1 MALHEVQ
8 LKGYSVRPGNLSLGT
23 FDSYGIE
30 QLHVTLD
37 DTWSGL
43 AVTATFNPPEGE
55 PVEIRV
61 PENGLI
67 DVPAEATANE
77 GTGTIVYCGVAN
89 GAQRISKTQGY
100 SVITHGNVGTTV
112 PFNPS
117 ESLAT
122 QVLQAALSAEK
133 SSTDAKSVAD
143 GLRSD
148 AANGKFNGKDGAKG
162 DKGDTGPQG
171 PVGPQGPQGEQGIQ
185 GPTGAKGATGPQGPR
200 GEKGNTGAKG
210 ADGVSPTAAVT
221 QTEEG
226 AKFTV
231 TDASGTTTAVVKNG
245 VDGKNG
251 APGANGVSPTVQ
263 VETIDGG
270 HRVTFT
276 DASDSHMVDVLD
288 GKPGKDAVVDA
299 TLTQDGQAA
308 DAKVA
313 GDKIS
318 QLKEDKVNKPSA
330 ADDGKIPRAKSGD
343 VEWVEVG
350 QPTDEQTNSAVA
362 NWLNDHPEAT
372 TTVQDG
378 SITEIKL
385 NESLL
390 NRINQSYNPTL
401 INIKSDV
408 NVGQAPFLD
417 DCTYDLCGHTI
428 TIEKAIGNNLSF
440 RNGKIVLPSK
450 YRFDDVH
457 GSFVLEN
464 IVIESDFW
472 SAHNIYCDNI
482 RIINCKFTNIAFGF
496 PDSKQVYINNNR
508 FICTVDN
515 SASIVGSEEFIHIN
529 PSTPLD
535 ACVISNNYFYGSK
548 NDCIDCFPAGFV
560 TKIIGNTFDECSDT
574 TIELKSHYRNQG
586 HPNGNTEQ
594 SVDGIIISENVFK
607 NVKRR
612 TADSV
617 CINIYATDERTGIVD
632 KDFSFY
638 PKVTISDCIFDNS
651 NNEKIVCIRIAAE
664 EGVVLVNNCRTFAKN
679 SQDDDDANGTFVK
692 GESGCTVYISNCYT
706 TTHNFLG
713 KGTSTVGVMTAR
725 VSNCY
730 GRYITELVDNIYMN
744 NTKIHR
750 IFSKKGNMRILT
762 NCELTDNYTPNSD
775 SVLIGCFVKN
785 ILSPSVTD
793 GINVKITNS
802 FYTGSISSSSLIESV
817 GNVKIV

>member
-1 MALHEVQ
+1 MKHDR
-8 LKGYSVRPGNLSLGT
+8 SVDLTRPGLPIDLRIVQGDARTHSITYTLYEGSMRWIIPDGT
-23 FDSYGIE
+23 A
-30 QLHVTLD
+30 
-37 DTWSGL
+37 
-43 AVTATFNPPEGE
+43 AV
-55 PVEIRV
+55 IH
-61 PENGLI
+61 
-67 DVPAEATANE
+67 
-77 GTGTIVYCGVAN
+77 Y
-89 GAQRISKTQGY
+89 
-100 SVITHGNVGTTV
+100 
-112 PFNPS
+112 
-117 ESLAT
+117 
-122 QVLQAALSAEK
+122 
-133 SSTDAKSVAD
+133 
-143 GLRSD
+143 
-148 AANGKFNGKDGAKG
+148 AKG
-162 DKGDTGPQG
+162 DGTG
-171 PVGPQGPQGEQGIQ
+171 GEYDKL
-185 GPTGAKGATGPQGPR
+185 P
-200 GEKGNTGAKG
+200 
-210 ADGVSPTAAVT
+210 DGTEAIELNNNECTITLAEQVLTWAGCVRLQVT
-221 QTEEG
+221 L
-226 AKFTV
+226 
-231 TDASGTTTAVVKNG
+231 SNKNG
-245 VDGKNG
+245 QQL
-251 APGANGVSPTVQ
+251 SFW
-263 VETIDGG
+263 ETIIKVLPNIAGYVAKSEDYISVTPSAIASELNDL
-270 HRVTFT
+270 RVDYT
-276 DASDSHMVDVLD
+276 
-288 GKPGKDAVVDA
+288 GKRHSKAGEAVREADKSLA
-299 TLTQDGQAA
+299 GQI
-308 DAKVA
+308 
-313 GDKIS
+313 DK
-318 QLKEDKVNKPSA
+318 LKEDKVDKPSV
-330 ADDGKIPRAKSGD
+330 ADNNKIPRAKGGE

-350 QPTDEQTNSAVA
+350 QPTDEQTNSAVT
-362 NWLNDHPEAT
+362 NWLDDHPEAT
-372 TTVQDG
+372 TTVPDG
-378 SITEIKL
+378 SITEIKID
-385 NESLL
+385 ESLL

-401 INIKSDV
+401 INIKSNV
-408 NVGQAPFLD
+408 NVGQTPFLD

-440 RNGKIVLPSK
+440 RNGKIVLPSE
-450 YRFDDVH
+450 YRFTDVH

-472 SAHNIYCDNI
+472 SAHNIYCDDI
-482 RIINCKFTNIAFGF
+482 RITNCKFTNIAFGF

-515 SASIVGSEEFIHIN
+515 SASTVGSEEFIHIN

-535 ACVISNNYFYGSK
+535 VCVISNNYFYGSQ

-574 TIELKSHYRNQG
+574 IIELKSHYRDQG

-612 TADSV
+612 TTNAV

-651 NNEKIVCIRIAAE
+651 NNEKVVCIRIAAE
-664 EGVVLVNNCRTFAKN
+664 EGMVLVSNCRTFTKN
-679 SQDDDDANGTFVK
+679 SQDDDDVNGTFVK

-706 TTHNFLG
+706 TTKNFLE
-713 KGTSTVGVMTAR
+713 KGTSAVGVMTAR

-730 GRYITELVDNIYMN
+730 GRYITDYVDNIYMN

-785 ILSPSVTD
+785 IFSPSVTD

>member
-1 MALHEVQ
+1 MAL
-8 LKGYSVRPGNLSLGT
+8 SL
-23 FDSYGIE
+23 D
-30 QLHVTLD
+30 
-37 DTWSGL
+37 
-43 AVTATFNPPEGE
+43 
-55 PVEIRV
+55 
-61 PENGLI
+61 
-67 DVPAEATANE
+67 EAL
-77 GTGTIVYCGVAN
+77 GM
-89 GAQRISKTQGY
+89 
-100 SVITHGNVGTTV
+100 
-112 PFNPS
+112 
-117 ESLAT
+117 SLADEADESIHVDVNT
-122 QVLQAALSAEK
+122 RQIMIPESQQVFGVESDEDVEVKHIVIDGRYNDGIDLS
-133 SSTDAKSVAD
+133 TFTFRVNYQN
-143 GLRSD
+143 
-148 AANGKFNGKDGAKG
+148 ANG
-162 DKGDTGPQG
+162 DKGTYLATELQVNDSSIEFDWIIGRK
-171 PVGPQGPQGEQGIQ
+171 VV
-185 GPTGAKGATGPQGPR
+185 AYKGAI
-200 GEKGNTGAKG
+200 AFIVC
-210 ADGVSPTAAVT
+210 AY
-221 QTEEG
+221 
-226 AKFTV
+226 
-231 TDASGTTTAVVKNG
+231 
-245 VDGKNG
+245 
-251 APGANGVSPTVQ
+251 
-263 VETIDGG
+263 TIDSSSVIQNEWNSTLGKG
-270 HRVTFT
+270 TVLEGLEVSEFDFGDDIVRQLASILS
-276 DASDSHMVDVLD
+276 DANKAQASAKASADEAYKSKTEVVAL
-288 GKPGKDAVVDA
+288 GKGQQAAIEKKGKDTLA
-299 TLTQDGQAA
+299 TIPEDYT
-308 DAKVA
+308 KVSN
-313 GDKIS
+313 DVS
-318 QLKEDKVNKPSA
+318 QLKEDKVDKPSVS
-330 ADDGKIPRAKSGD
+330 DDGKIPRAMDGE

-378 SITEIKL
+378 SITELKL
-385 NESLL
+385 DESLL

-401 INIKSDV
+401 INIKSNV
-408 NVGQAPFLD
+408 NVGQTPFLD
-417 DCTYDLCGHTI
+417 GYTYDLCGHTI

-440 RNGKIVLPSK
+440 RNGKIVLPSE
-450 YRFDDVH
+450 YRFTDVH

-464 IVIESDFW
+464 IVIESNFW
-472 SAHNIYCDNI
+472 SAHNIYCDDI
-482 RIINCKFTNIAFGF
+482 RITNCKFTNIAFGF

-515 SASIVGSEEFIHIN
+515 SVSTVGSEEFIHIN

-535 ACVISNNYFYGSK
+535 VCVISNNYFYGSQ

-574 TIELKSHYRNQG
+574 IIELKSHYRDQG
-586 HPNGNTEQ
+586 HPNGSTEQ

-612 TADSV
+612 TTNVV

-651 NNEKIVCIRIAAE
+651 NNEKVVCIRIAAE
-664 EGVVLVNNCRTFAKN
+664 EGMVLVSNCRTFAKN
-679 SQDDDDANGTFVK
+679 SQDDDDENGTFVK

-706 TTHNFLG
+706 TTKNFLE

-730 GRYITELVDNIYMN
+730 GRNITNLVDNIYMN

-785 ILSPSVTD
+785 IFSPSVTD

-802 FYTGSISSSSLIESV
+802 FYTGSIASSSLIESV

>member
-1 MALHEVQ
+1 MNVDEVLAKMGTLDVNEEKIQYIIDENLRIISIPPLGVVLGVEGDKDVNRAKFKMVRYYKGIDLSKFEIRINFANANGDLSYYTVKNPTVTDDTLTFEWLVGYLVTKYKGTVRFVVRMIITDSSTGEVQ
-8 LKGYSVRPGNLSLGT
+8 QAFDTTIGEARSL
-23 FDSYGIE
+23 E
-30 QLHVTLD
+30 
-37 DTWSGL
+37 GL
-43 AVTATFNPPEGE
+43 LV
-55 PVEIRV
+55 
-61 PENGLI
+61 
-67 DVPAEATANE
+67 DVPTDEKVYDIVAQLKTDLTDHVNNLLETIPEDYNE
-77 GTGTIVYCGVAN
+77 LT
-89 GAQRISKTQGY
+89 K
-100 SVITHGNVGTTV
+100 NVKDKV
-112 PFNPS
+112 DKP
-117 ESLAT
+117 
-122 QVLQAALSAEK
+122 
-133 SSTDAKSVAD
+133 SVAD
-143 GLRSD
+143 
-148 AANGKFNGKDGAKG
+148 NN
-162 DKGDTGPQG
+162 
-171 PVGPQGPQGEQGIQ
+171 
-185 GPTGAKGATGPQGPR
+185 
-200 GEKGNTGAKG
+200 
-210 ADGVSPTAAVT
+210 
-221 QTEEG
+221 
-226 AKFTV
+226 
-231 TDASGTTTAVVKNG
+231 
-245 VDGKNG
+245 
-251 APGANGVSPTVQ
+251 
-263 VETIDGG
+263 
-270 HRVTFT
+270 
-276 DASDSHMVDVLD
+276 
-288 GKPGKDAVVDA
+288 
-299 TLTQDGQAA
+299 
-308 DAKVA
+308 
-313 GDKIS
+313 
-318 QLKEDKVNKPSA
+318 
-330 ADDGKIPRAKSGD
+330 KIPRANGGE

-378 SITEIKL
+378 SITEIKID
-385 NESLL
+385 ESLL

-401 INIKSDV
+401 INIKSNV
-408 NVGQAPFLD
+408 NVGQTPFLD
-417 DCTYDLCGHTI
+417 GYTYDLCGHTI
-428 TIEKAIGNNLSF
+428 TIEKVIGNNLSF
-440 RNGKIVLPSK
+440 RNGKIVLPSE
-450 YRFDDVH
+450 YRFTDVH
-457 GSFVLEN
+457 GLFVLEN

-472 SAHNIYCDNI
+472 SAHNIYCDDI
-482 RIINCKFTNIAFGF
+482 RITNCKFTNIAFGF

-515 SASIVGSEEFIHIN
+515 SASTVGSEEFIHIN

-535 ACVISNNYFYGSK
+535 VCVISNNYFYGSQ

-574 TIELKSHYRNQG
+574 IIELKSHYRDQG

-612 TADSV
+612 TTNV
-617 CINIYATDERTGIVD
+617 ICINIYATDERTGIVD

-651 NNEKIVCIRIAAE
+651 NNEKVVCIRIAAE
-664 EGVVLVNNCRTFAKN
+664 GGMVLVSNCRTFAKN

-706 TTHNFLG
+706 TTRNFLE

-730 GRYITELVDNIYMN
+730 GRYITDYVDNIYMN

-785 ILSPSVTD
+785 IFSPSVTD

>member
-1 MALHEVQ
+1 MKHDR
-8 LKGYSVRPGNLSLGT
+8 SVDLTRPGLPIDLRIVQGDARTHSIT
-23 FDSYGIE
+23 Y
-30 QLHVTLD
+30 TLY
-37 DTWSGL
+37 
-43 AVTATFNPPEGE
+43 EGSMRWII
-55 PVEIRV
+55 P
-61 PENGLI
+61 
-67 DVPAEATANE
+67 D
-77 GTGTIVYCGVAN
+77 
-89 GAQRISKTQGY
+89 
-100 SVITHGNVGTTV
+100 GTTAV
-112 PFNPS
+112 IHY
-117 ESLAT
+117 
-122 QVLQAALSAEK
+122 
-133 SSTDAKSVAD
+133 
-143 GLRSD
+143 
-148 AANGKFNGKDGAKG
+148 AKG
-162 DKGDTGPQG
+162 DGTG
-171 PVGPQGPQGEQGIQ
+171 GEYDKL
-185 GPTGAKGATGPQGPR
+185 P
-200 GEKGNTGAKG
+200 
-210 ADGVSPTAAVT
+210 DGTEAIELNNNECTITLAEQVLTWAGCVRLQVT
-221 QTEEG
+221 LSNQ
-226 AKFTV
+226 
-231 TDASGTTTAVVKNG
+231 NG
-245 VDGKNG
+245 QQL
-251 APGANGVSPTVQ
+251 SFW
-263 VETIDGG
+263 ETIIK
-270 HRVTFT
+270 
-276 DASDSHMVDVLD
+276 VL
-288 GKPGKDAVVDA
+288 PN
-299 TLTQDGQAA
+299 
-308 DAKVA
+308 VA
-313 GDKIS
+313 GYVAKSEDYISVTPSAIASELNDLRVDYTGKRHSKAGEAVREADKSLAGQIDK
-318 QLKEDKVNKPSA
+318 LKEDKVDKPSV
-330 ADDGKIPRAKSGD
+330 ADNNKIPRAKGGE

-350 QPTDEQTNSAVA
+350 QPTDEQTNSAVT
-362 NWLNDHPEAT
+362 NWLDDHPEAT
-372 TTVQDG
+372 TTVQDR
-378 SITEIKL
+378 SITEIKIE
-385 NESLL
+385 ESLL

-401 INIKSDV
+401 INIKSNV
-408 NVGQAPFLD
+408 NVGQTPFLD

-440 RNGKIVLPSK
+440 RNGKIVLPSE
-450 YRFDDVH
+450 YRFTDVH

-472 SAHNIYCDNI
+472 SAHNIYCDDI
-482 RIINCKFTNIAFGF
+482 RITNCKFTNIAFGF

-515 SASIVGSEEFIHIN
+515 SASTVGSEEFIHIN

-535 ACVISNNYFYGSK
+535 VCVISNNYFYGSQ

-574 TIELKSHYRNQG
+574 IIELKSHYRDQG

-612 TADSV
+612 TTNSV

-651 NNEKIVCIRIAAE
+651 NNEKVVCIRIAAE
-664 EGVVLVNNCRTFAKN
+664 EGTVLVSNCRTFAKN
-679 SQDDDDANGTFVK
+679 SQDDDDANGIFVK

-706 TTHNFLG
+706 TTKNFLE
-713 KGTSTVGVMTAR
+713 KGTSAVGVMTAR

-730 GRYITELVDNIYMN
+730 GRYITDHVDNIYMN

-785 ILSPSVTD
+785 IFSPSVTD

>member
-1 MALHEVQ
+1 MGSKGTYAGVSCEDRALVQ
-8 LKGYSVRPGNLSLGT
+8 KVMETARQVEISRRRVERIASGYSPTITPTETGDG
-23 FDSYGIE
+23 
-30 QLHVTLD
+30 VTL
-37 DTWSGL
+37 T
-43 AVTATFNPPEGE
+43 
-55 PVEIRV
+55 I
-61 PENGLI
+61 I
-67 DVPAEATANE
+67 D
-77 GTGTIVYCGVAN
+77 
-89 GAQRISKTQGY
+89 
-100 SVITHGNVGTTV
+100 
-112 PFNPS
+112 
-117 ESLAT
+117 
-122 QVLQAALSAEK
+122 
-133 SSTDAKSVAD
+133 
-143 GLRSD
+143 
-148 AANGKFNGKDGAKG
+148 ANGKKTVQIQNGKKGEKG
-162 DKGDTGPQG
+162 DKGEHGAA
-171 PVGPQGPQGEQGIQ
+171 
-185 GPTGAKGATGPQGPR
+185 GAKG
-200 GEKGNTGAKG
+200 E
-210 ADGVSPTAAVT
+210 
-221 QTEEG
+221 
-226 AKFTV
+226 
-231 TDASGTTTAVVKNG
+231 
-245 VDGKNG
+245 
-251 APGANGVSPTVQ
+251 
-263 VETIDGG
+263 
-270 HRVTFT
+270 
-276 DASDSHMVDVLD
+276 
-288 GKPGKDAVVDA
+288 PGKDAVIDA
-299 TLTQDGQAA
+299 TLTQEGEAA
-308 DAKVA
+308 DAKAA
-313 GDKIS
+313 GEALS
-318 QLKEDKVNKPSA
+318 QLKDDKVDKPSV
-330 ADDGKIPRAKSGD
+330 ADNNKIPRANGGE

-378 SITEIKL
+378 SITEIKID
-385 NESLL
+385 ESLL
-390 NRINQSYNPTL
+390 NRINQSYNPKL

-408 NVGQAPFLD
+408 NVGQTPFLD
-417 DCTYDLCGHTI
+417 GYTYDLCGHTI

-440 RNGKIVLPSK
+440 RNGKIVLPSE
-450 YRFDDVH
+450 YRFTDVH

-472 SAHNIYCDNI
+472 SAHNIYCDDI
-482 RIINCKFTNIAFGF
+482 RITNCKFTNIAFGF
-496 PDSKQVYINNNR
+496 PDAKQVYINNNR

-515 SASIVGSEEFIHIN
+515 SASAVGSEEFIHIN

-535 ACVISNNYFYGSK
+535 VCVISNNYFYGSQ

-560 TKIIGNTFDECSDT
+560 TKIIGNTFDECSNT
-574 TIELKSHYRNQG
+574 IIELKSHYRDQG

-607 NVKRR
+607 NVR
-612 TADSV
+612 TRTTNAV

-651 NNEKIVCIRIAAE
+651 NNEKVVCIRIAAE
-664 EGVVLVNNCRTFAKN
+664 GGMVLVSNCRTFAKN

-706 TTHNFLG
+706 TTRCFLE

-730 GRYITELVDNIYMN
+730 GRYISNLVDNIYMN

-762 NCELTDNYTPNSD
+762 NCELTDNYTPDSD

-785 ILSPSVTD
+785 IFSPSVTD

>member
-1 MALHEVQ
+1 MNVDEVLAKMDTLDANEEKIQYIIDENLRIISIPPLGVVLGVEGDKDVNSAKFKMVRYYKGIDLSKFEIRINFANANGDLSYYTVKNPTVMDDTLTFEWLVGYLVTKYKGTVRFVVRMIITDSSTGEVQ
-8 LKGYSVRPGNLSLGT
+8 QAFDTTIGKAQSL
-23 FDSYGIE
+23 E
-30 QLHVTLD
+30 
-37 DTWSGL
+37 GL
-43 AVTATFNPPEGE
+43 LV
-55 PVEIRV
+55 
-61 PENGLI
+61 
-67 DVPAEATANE
+67 DVPTDEKVYDIVAQLKTDLTDHVNNLLKTIPEDYNE
-77 GTGTIVYCGVAN
+77 LT
-89 GAQRISKTQGY
+89 K
-100 SVITHGNVGTTV
+100 NVKDKV
-112 PFNPS
+112 DKP
-117 ESLAT
+117 
-122 QVLQAALSAEK
+122 
-133 SSTDAKSVAD
+133 SVAD
-143 GLRSD
+143 
-148 AANGKFNGKDGAKG
+148 NN
-162 DKGDTGPQG
+162 
-171 PVGPQGPQGEQGIQ
+171 
-185 GPTGAKGATGPQGPR
+185 
-200 GEKGNTGAKG
+200 
-210 ADGVSPTAAVT
+210 
-221 QTEEG
+221 
-226 AKFTV
+226 
-231 TDASGTTTAVVKNG
+231 
-245 VDGKNG
+245 
-251 APGANGVSPTVQ
+251 
-263 VETIDGG
+263 
-270 HRVTFT
+270 
-276 DASDSHMVDVLD
+276 
-288 GKPGKDAVVDA
+288 
-299 TLTQDGQAA
+299 
-308 DAKVA
+308 
-313 GDKIS
+313 
-318 QLKEDKVNKPSA
+318 
-330 ADDGKIPRAKSGD
+330 KIPRANGGE

-378 SITEIKL
+378 SITDIKI

-401 INIKSDV
+401 INIKSNV
-408 NVGQAPFLD
+408 NVGQTPFLD
-417 DCTYDLCGHTI
+417 GYTYDLCGHTI

-440 RNGKIVLPSK
+440 RNGKIVLPSE
-450 YRFDDVH
+450 YRFTDVH
-457 GSFVLEN
+457 GLFVLEN

-472 SAHNIYCDNI
+472 SAHNIYCDDI
-482 RIINCKFTNIAFGF
+482 RITNCKFTNIAFGF

-515 SASIVGSEEFIHIN
+515 SASTVGSEEFIHIN

-535 ACVISNNYFYGSK
+535 VCVISNNYFYGSQ

-574 TIELKSHYRNQG
+574 IIELKSHYRDQG

-612 TADSV
+612 TSNAV

-651 NNEKIVCIRIAAE
+651 NNEKVVCIRIAAE
-664 EGVVLVNNCRTFAKN
+664 GGVVLVSNCRTFAKN

-706 TTHNFLG
+706 TTKNFLE
-713 KGTSTVGVMTAR
+713 KGTSTVGIMTAR

-730 GRYITELVDNIYMN
+730 GRYITDFVDNIYMN

-785 ILSPSVTD
+785 IFSPSVTD

>member
-1 MALHEVQ
+1 MGSKGTYAGVSCEDRALVQ
-8 LKGYSVRPGNLSLGT
+8 KVMETARQVEISRRRVERIASNLEAGGGGTGANGYSPTITPTETGDG
-23 FDSYGIE
+23 
-30 QLHVTLD
+30 VTL
-37 DTWSGL
+37 T
-43 AVTATFNPPEGE
+43 
-55 PVEIRV
+55 I
-61 PENGLI
+61 I
-67 DVPAEATANE
+67 DV
-77 GTGTIVYCGVAN
+77 N
-89 GAQRISKTQGY
+89 GRKTVKIQ
-100 SVITHGNVGTTV
+100 
-112 PFNPS
+112 
-117 ESLAT
+117 
-122 QVLQAALSAEK
+122 
-133 SSTDAKSVAD
+133 
-143 GLRSD
+143 
-148 AANGKFNGKDGAKG
+148 NGKKGEKG
-162 DKGDTGPQG
+162 DKGEHGAA
-171 PVGPQGPQGEQGIQ
+171 
-185 GPTGAKGATGPQGPR
+185 GAKG
-200 GEKGNTGAKG
+200 E
-210 ADGVSPTAAVT
+210 
-221 QTEEG
+221 
-226 AKFTV
+226 
-231 TDASGTTTAVVKNG
+231 
-245 VDGKNG
+245 
-251 APGANGVSPTVQ
+251 
-263 VETIDGG
+263 
-270 HRVTFT
+270 
-276 DASDSHMVDVLD
+276 
-288 GKPGKDAVVDA
+288 PGKDAVIDA
-299 TLTQDGQAA
+299 TLTQEGEAA
-308 DAKVA
+308 DAKAA
-313 GDKIS
+313 GEALS
-318 QLKEDKVNKPSA
+318 QLKDDKVDKPSV
-330 ADDGKIPRAKSGD
+330 ADNNKIPRANGGE

-378 SITEIKL
+378 SITEIKID
-385 NESLL
+385 ESLL
-390 NRINQSYNPTL
+390 NRINQSYNPKL

-408 NVGQAPFLD
+408 NVGQTPFLD
-417 DCTYDLCGHTI
+417 GYTYDLCGHTI

-440 RNGKIVLPSK
+440 RNGKIVLPSE
-450 YRFDDVH
+450 YRFTDVH

-472 SAHNIYCDNI
+472 SAHNIYCDDI
-482 RIINCKFTNIAFGF
+482 RITNCKFTNIAFGF
-496 PDSKQVYINNNR
+496 PDAKQVYINNNR

-515 SASIVGSEEFIHIN
+515 SASAVGSEEFIHIN

-535 ACVISNNYFYGSK
+535 VCVISNNYFYGSQ

-560 TKIIGNTFDECSDT
+560 TKIIGNTFDECSNT
-574 TIELKSHYRNQG
+574 IIELKSHYRDQG

-607 NVKRR
+607 NVR
-612 TADSV
+612 TRTTNAV

-651 NNEKIVCIRIAAE
+651 NNEKVVCIRIAAE
-664 EGVVLVNNCRTFAKN
+664 GGMVLVSNCRTFAKN

-706 TTHNFLG
+706 TTKYFLE

-730 GRYITELVDNIYMN
+730 GRYISNLVDNIYMN

-762 NCELTDNYTPNSD
+762 NCELTDNYTPDSD

-785 ILSPSVTD
+785 IFSPSVTD

>member
-1 MALHEVQ
+1 MALSLDEALGMSLTDEADESIHVDVSTRQITIPESQQVFGVESDEDVEV
-8 LKGYSVRPGNLSLGT
+8 KHIVIDGRYNDGTDLST
-23 FDSYGIE
+23 F
-30 QLHVTLD
+30 
-37 DTWSGL
+37 
-43 AVTATFNPPEGE
+43 TF
-55 PVEIRV
+55 RV
-61 PENGLI
+61 NYQN
-67 DVPAEATANE
+67 AN
-77 GTGTIVYCGVAN
+77 
-89 GAQRISKTQGY
+89 
-100 SVITHGNVGTTV
+100 
-112 PFNPS
+112 
-117 ESLAT
+117 
-122 QVLQAALSAEK
+122 
-133 SSTDAKSVAD
+133 
-143 GLRSD
+143 
-148 AANGKFNGKDGAKG
+148 G
-162 DKGDTGPQG
+162 DKGTYLATELQVNDSSIEFDWIIGRK
-171 PVGPQGPQGEQGIQ
+171 VV
-185 GPTGAKGATGPQGPR
+185 AYKGAI
-200 GEKGNTGAKG
+200 AFIVC
-210 ADGVSPTAAVT
+210 AY
-221 QTEEG
+221 
-226 AKFTV
+226 
-231 TDASGTTTAVVKNG
+231 
-245 VDGKNG
+245 
-251 APGANGVSPTVQ
+251 
-263 VETIDGG
+263 TIDSSSVIQNEWNSTLGKG
-270 HRVTFT
+270 TVLEGLEVSEFDFGDDIVRQLASILS
-276 DASDSHMVDVLD
+276 DANKAQASAKASADEAYKSKTEVVAL
-288 GKPGKDAVVDA
+288 GKEQQAAIEKKGKDTLA
-299 TLTQDGQAA
+299 TIPEDYT
-308 DAKVA
+308 KVSN
-313 GDKIS
+313 DVS
-318 QLKEDKVNKPSA
+318 QLKEDKVDKPSVS
-330 ADDGKIPRAKSGD
+330 DDGKIPRAMDGE

-378 SITEIKL
+378 SITELKL
-385 NESLL
+385 DESLL

-401 INIKSDV
+401 INIKSNV
-408 NVGQAPFLD
+408 NVGKTPFLD
-417 DCTYDLCGHTI
+417 GYTYDLCGHTI

-440 RNGKIVLPSK
+440 RNGKIVLPSE
-450 YRFDDVH
+450 YRFTDVH

-472 SAHNIYCDNI
+472 SAHNIYCDDI
-482 RIINCKFTNIAFGF
+482 RITNCKFTNIAFGF

-515 SASIVGSEEFIHIN
+515 SVSTVGSEEFIHIN

-535 ACVISNNYFYGSK
+535 VCVISNNYFYGSQ

-574 TIELKSHYRNQG
+574 IIELKSHYRDQG
-586 HPNGNTEQ
+586 HPNGSTEQ

-612 TADSV
+612 TINV
-617 CINIYATDERTGIVD
+617 ICINIYATDERTGIVD

-651 NNEKIVCIRIAAE
+651 NNEKVVCIRIAAE
-664 EGVVLVNNCRTFAKN
+664 EGMVLVSNCRTFAKN
-679 SQDDDDANGTFVK
+679 SQDDDDENGTFVK

-706 TTHNFLG
+706 TTKNFLE

-730 GRYITELVDNIYMN
+730 GRNITNLVDNIYMN

-785 ILSPSVTD
+785 IFSPSVTD

>member
-1 MALHEVQ
+1 MALSLDEALGMAALDESDKSIHIDLATRQVVIPESEKLFGVESDDAVEV
-8 LKGYSVRPGNLSLGT
+8 KHIVIDGRYTDAGKDISELSWRVNFRNANGDKNV
-23 FDSYGIE
+23 FP
-30 QLHVTLD
+30 VT
-37 DTWSGL
+37 T
-43 AVTATFNPPEGE
+43 VTAGDDSVEFDWVIRRSVVAYKGSIDFVVCAFGKDTDGKLTPEWNSTLGHGDVLE
-55 PVEIRV
+55 GLEVDAEDIGGDEILD
-61 PENGLI
+61 EL
-67 DVPAEATANE
+67 
-77 GTGTIVYCGVAN
+77 
-89 GAQRISKTQGY
+89 K
-100 SVITHGNVGTTV
+100 
-112 PFNPS
+112 
-117 ESLAT
+117 SL
-122 QVLQAALSAEK
+122 QVSMKALSDSAAKSASDAKAAL
-133 SSTDAKSVAD
+133 DAIPAD
-143 GLRSD
+143 YTEVS
-148 AANGKFNGKDGAKG
+148 KD
-162 DKGDTGPQG
+162 
-171 PVGPQGPQGEQGIQ
+171 V
-185 GPTGAKGATGPQGPR
+185 
-200 GEKGNTGAKG
+200 
-210 ADGVSPTAAVT
+210 
-221 QTEEG
+221 
-226 AKFTV
+226 
-231 TDASGTTTAVVKNG
+231 
-245 VDGKNG
+245 
-251 APGANGVSPTVQ
+251 
-263 VETIDGG
+263 
-270 HRVTFT
+270 
-276 DASDSHMVDVLD
+276 
-288 GKPGKDAVVDA
+288 
-299 TLTQDGQAA
+299 
-308 DAKVA
+308 
-313 GDKIS
+313 S
-318 QLKEDKVNKPSA
+318 QLKEDKVDKPSV
-330 ADDGKIPRAKSGD
+330 ADNNKIPRANGGE

-401 INIKSDV
+401 INIKSNV
-408 NVGQAPFLD
+408 NVGQTPFLD

-440 RNGKIVLPSK
+440 RNGKIVLPSE
-450 YRFDDVH
+450 YRFADVH

-472 SAHNIYCDNI
+472 SAHNIYCDDI
-482 RIINCKFTNIAFGF
+482 RIANCKFTNIAFGF

-515 SASIVGSEEFIHIN
+515 SASTVGSEEFIHIN

-535 ACVISNNYFYGSK
+535 VCVISNNYFYGSQ

-574 TIELKSHYRNQG
+574 IVELKSHYRDQG

-612 TADSV
+612 TTNAV

-651 NNEKIVCIRIAAE
+651 NNEKIICIRIAAE
-664 EGVVLVNNCRTFAKN
+664 EGTVLVSNCRTFAKN

-692 GESGCTVYISNCYT
+692 GEAGCTVYISNCYT
-706 TTHNFLG
+706 TTHNFLE

-730 GRYITELVDNIYMN
+730 GRYIAKLVDNIYMN

-762 NCELTDNYTPNSD
+762 NCELTDNYTPDSD

-785 ILSPSVTD
+785 IFSPSVTD

>member
-1 MALHEVQ
+1 MNVDEVLAKMDTLDTNEKEIQYIIDENLRIISIPPLGVVLGVEGDKDVNSAKFKMVRYYKGIDLSKFEIRINFANANGDLSYYTVKNLTVTDDTLTFEWLVGYLVTQYKGTVRFVVRMIMTDSSTGEVQ
-8 LKGYSVRPGNLSLGT
+8 QAFDTTIGEARSL
-23 FDSYGIE
+23 E
-30 QLHVTLD
+30 
-37 DTWSGL
+37 GL
-43 AVTATFNPPEGE
+43 LV
-55 PVEIRV
+55 
-61 PENGLI
+61 
-67 DVPAEATANE
+67 DVPTDEKVYDIVAQLKTDLTDHVNNLLKTIPEDYNE
-77 GTGTIVYCGVAN
+77 LT
-89 GAQRISKTQGY
+89 K
-100 SVITHGNVGTTV
+100 NVKDKV
-112 PFNPS
+112 DKP
-117 ESLAT
+117 
-122 QVLQAALSAEK
+122 
-133 SSTDAKSVAD
+133 SVAD
-143 GLRSD
+143 
-148 AANGKFNGKDGAKG
+148 NN
-162 DKGDTGPQG
+162 
-171 PVGPQGPQGEQGIQ
+171 
-185 GPTGAKGATGPQGPR
+185 
-200 GEKGNTGAKG
+200 
-210 ADGVSPTAAVT
+210 
-221 QTEEG
+221 
-226 AKFTV
+226 
-231 TDASGTTTAVVKNG
+231 
-245 VDGKNG
+245 
-251 APGANGVSPTVQ
+251 
-263 VETIDGG
+263 
-270 HRVTFT
+270 
-276 DASDSHMVDVLD
+276 
-288 GKPGKDAVVDA
+288 
-299 TLTQDGQAA
+299 
-308 DAKVA
+308 
-313 GDKIS
+313 
-318 QLKEDKVNKPSA
+318 
-330 ADDGKIPRAKSGD
+330 KIPRANGGE

-378 SITEIKL
+378 SITEIKID
-385 NESLL
+385 ESLL

-401 INIKSDV
+401 INIKSNV
-408 NVGQAPFLD
+408 NVGQTPFLD
-417 DCTYDLCGHTI
+417 GYTYDLCGHTI

-440 RNGKIVLPSK
+440 RNGKIVLPSE
-450 YRFDDVH
+450 YRFTDVH
-457 GSFVLEN
+457 GLFVLEN

-472 SAHNIYCDNI
+472 SAHNIYCDDI
-482 RIINCKFTNIAFGF
+482 RITNCKFTNIAFGF

-515 SASIVGSEEFIHIN
+515 SASTVGSEEFIHIN

-535 ACVISNNYFYGSK
+535 VCVISNNYFYGSQ

-574 TIELKSHYRNQG
+574 IIELKSHYRDQG

-612 TADSV
+612 TTNV
-617 CINIYATDERTGIVD
+617 ICINIYATDERTGIVD

-651 NNEKIVCIRIAAE
+651 NNEKVVCIRIAAE
-664 EGVVLVNNCRTFAKN
+664 GGMVLVSNCRTFAKN

-706 TTHNFLG
+706 TTRKFLE

-730 GRYITELVDNIYMN
+730 GRYITDYVDNIYMN

-750 IFSKKGNMRILT
+750 IFSKKGDMRILT
-762 NCELTDNYTPNSD
+762 NCELTDDYTPNSD

-785 ILSPSVTD
+785 IFSPSVTD

>member
-1 MALHEVQ
+1 MNVDEVLAKMDTLDVNEEKIQYIIDENLRIISIPPLGVVLGVEGDKDVNSAKFKMVRYYKGIDLSKFEIRINFANANGDLSYYTVKNPTVMDDTLTFEWLVGYLVTKYKGTVRFVVRMIITDSSTGEVQ
-8 LKGYSVRPGNLSLGT
+8 QAFDTTIGKAQSL
-23 FDSYGIE
+23 E
-30 QLHVTLD
+30 
-37 DTWSGL
+37 GL
-43 AVTATFNPPEGE
+43 LV
-55 PVEIRV
+55 
-61 PENGLI
+61 
-67 DVPAEATANE
+67 DVPTDEKVYDIVAQLKTDLTDHVNNLLKTIPEDYNE
-77 GTGTIVYCGVAN
+77 LT
-89 GAQRISKTQGY
+89 K
-100 SVITHGNVGTTV
+100 NVKDKV
-112 PFNPS
+112 DKP
-117 ESLAT
+117 
-122 QVLQAALSAEK
+122 
-133 SSTDAKSVAD
+133 SVAD
-143 GLRSD
+143 
-148 AANGKFNGKDGAKG
+148 NN
-162 DKGDTGPQG
+162 
-171 PVGPQGPQGEQGIQ
+171 
-185 GPTGAKGATGPQGPR
+185 
-200 GEKGNTGAKG
+200 
-210 ADGVSPTAAVT
+210 
-221 QTEEG
+221 
-226 AKFTV
+226 
-231 TDASGTTTAVVKNG
+231 
-245 VDGKNG
+245 
-251 APGANGVSPTVQ
+251 
-263 VETIDGG
+263 
-270 HRVTFT
+270 
-276 DASDSHMVDVLD
+276 
-288 GKPGKDAVVDA
+288 
-299 TLTQDGQAA
+299 
-308 DAKVA
+308 
-313 GDKIS
+313 
-318 QLKEDKVNKPSA
+318 
-330 ADDGKIPRAKSGD
+330 KIPRANGGE

-378 SITEIKL
+378 SITDIKI

-401 INIKSDV
+401 INIKSNV
-408 NVGQAPFLD
+408 NVGQTPFLD
-417 DCTYDLCGHTI
+417 GYTYDLCGHTI

-440 RNGKIVLPSK
+440 RNGKIVLPSE
-450 YRFDDVH
+450 YRFTDVH
-457 GSFVLEN
+457 GLFVLEN

-472 SAHNIYCDNI
+472 SAHNIYCDDI
-482 RIINCKFTNIAFGF
+482 RITNCKFTNIAFGF

-515 SASIVGSEEFIHIN
+515 SASTVGSEEFIHIN

-535 ACVISNNYFYGSK
+535 VCVISNNYFYGSQ

-574 TIELKSHYRNQG
+574 IIELKSHYRDQG

-612 TADSV
+612 TSNAV

-651 NNEKIVCIRIAAE
+651 NNEKVVCIRIAAE
-664 EGVVLVNNCRTFAKN
+664 GGVVLVSNCRTFAKN

-706 TTHNFLG
+706 TTKNFLE
-713 KGTSTVGVMTAR
+713 KGTSTVGIMTAR

-730 GRYITELVDNIYMN
+730 GRYITDFVDNIYMN

-750 IFSKKGNMRILT
+750 IFSKKGNMWILT

-785 ILSPSVTD
+785 IFSPSVTD

>member
-1 MALHEVQ
+1 MNVDEVLAKMDTLDANEEKIQYIIDENLRIISIPPLGVVLGVEGDKDVNSAKFKMVRYYKGIDLSKFEIRINFANANGDLSYYTVKNPTVMDDTLTFEWLVGYLVTKYKGTVRFVVRMIITDSSTGEVQ
-8 LKGYSVRPGNLSLGT
+8 QAFDTTIGKAQSL
-23 FDSYGIE
+23 E
-30 QLHVTLD
+30 
-37 DTWSGL
+37 GL
-43 AVTATFNPPEGE
+43 LV
-55 PVEIRV
+55 
-61 PENGLI
+61 
-67 DVPAEATANE
+67 DVPTDEKVYDIVAQLKTDLTDHVNNLLKTIPEDYNE
-77 GTGTIVYCGVAN
+77 LT
-89 GAQRISKTQGY
+89 K
-100 SVITHGNVGTTV
+100 NVKDKV
-112 PFNPS
+112 DKP
-117 ESLAT
+117 
-122 QVLQAALSAEK
+122 
-133 SSTDAKSVAD
+133 SVAD
-143 GLRSD
+143 
-148 AANGKFNGKDGAKG
+148 NN
-162 DKGDTGPQG
+162 
-171 PVGPQGPQGEQGIQ
+171 
-185 GPTGAKGATGPQGPR
+185 
-200 GEKGNTGAKG
+200 
-210 ADGVSPTAAVT
+210 
-221 QTEEG
+221 
-226 AKFTV
+226 
-231 TDASGTTTAVVKNG
+231 
-245 VDGKNG
+245 
-251 APGANGVSPTVQ
+251 
-263 VETIDGG
+263 
-270 HRVTFT
+270 
-276 DASDSHMVDVLD
+276 
-288 GKPGKDAVVDA
+288 
-299 TLTQDGQAA
+299 
-308 DAKVA
+308 
-313 GDKIS
+313 
-318 QLKEDKVNKPSA
+318 
-330 ADDGKIPRAKSGD
+330 KIPRANGGE

-378 SITEIKL
+378 SITDIKI

-401 INIKSDV
+401 INIKSNV
-408 NVGQAPFLD
+408 NVGQTPFLD
-417 DCTYDLCGHTI
+417 GYTYDLCGHTI

-440 RNGKIVLPSK
+440 RNGKIVLPSE
-450 YRFDDVH
+450 YRFTDVH
-457 GSFVLEN
+457 GLFVLEN

-472 SAHNIYCDNI
+472 SAHNIYCDDI
-482 RIINCKFTNIAFGF
+482 RITNCKFTNIAFGF

-515 SASIVGSEEFIHIN
+515 SASTVGSEEFIHIN

-535 ACVISNNYFYGSK
+535 VCVISNNYFYGSQ

-574 TIELKSHYRNQG
+574 IIELKSHYRDQG
-586 HPNGNTEQ
+586 HHNGNTEQ

-612 TADSV
+612 TSNAV

-651 NNEKIVCIRIAAE
+651 NNEKVVCIRIAAE
-664 EGVVLVNNCRTFAKN
+664 GGVVLVSNCRTFAKN

-706 TTHNFLG
+706 TTKNFLE
-713 KGTSTVGVMTAR
+713 KGTSTVGIMTAR

-730 GRYITELVDNIYMN
+730 GRYITDFVDNIYMN

-785 ILSPSVTD
+785 IFSPSVTD

>member
-1 MALHEVQ
+1 MGSKGTYAVVSCEDRALVQ
-8 LKGYSVRPGNLSLGT
+8 KVMETARQVEISRRRVERIASGYSPTITPTETGDG
-23 FDSYGIE
+23 
-30 QLHVTLD
+30 VTL
-37 DTWSGL
+37 T
-43 AVTATFNPPEGE
+43 
-55 PVEIRV
+55 I
-61 PENGLI
+61 I
-67 DVPAEATANE
+67 D
-77 GTGTIVYCGVAN
+77 
-89 GAQRISKTQGY
+89 
-100 SVITHGNVGTTV
+100 
-112 PFNPS
+112 
-117 ESLAT
+117 
-122 QVLQAALSAEK
+122 
-133 SSTDAKSVAD
+133 
-143 GLRSD
+143 
-148 AANGKFNGKDGAKG
+148 ANGKKTVQIQNGKKGEKG
-162 DKGDTGPQG
+162 DKGEPGAA
-171 PVGPQGPQGEQGIQ
+171 
-185 GPTGAKGATGPQGPR
+185 GAKG
-200 GEKGNTGAKG
+200 E
-210 ADGVSPTAAVT
+210 
-221 QTEEG
+221 
-226 AKFTV
+226 
-231 TDASGTTTAVVKNG
+231 
-245 VDGKNG
+245 
-251 APGANGVSPTVQ
+251 
-263 VETIDGG
+263 
-270 HRVTFT
+270 
-276 DASDSHMVDVLD
+276 
-288 GKPGKDAVVDA
+288 PGKDAVIDA
-299 TLTQDGQAA
+299 TLTQEGEAA
-308 DAKVA
+308 DAKAA
-313 GDKIS
+313 GEALS
-318 QLKEDKVNKPSA
+318 QLKDDKVDKPSV
-330 ADDGKIPRAKSGD
+330 ADNNKIPRANGGE

-378 SITEIKL
+378 SITEIKIA
-385 NESLL
+385 ESLL

-408 NVGQAPFLD
+408 NVGQTPFLD
-417 DCTYDLCGHTI
+417 GYTYDLCGHTI

-440 RNGKIVLPSK
+440 RNGKIVLPSE
-450 YRFDDVH
+450 YRFTDVH

-472 SAHNIYCDNI
+472 SAHNIYCDDI
-482 RIINCKFTNIAFGF
+482 RITNCKFTNIAFGF

-515 SASIVGSEEFIHIN
+515 SASTVGSEEFIHID

-535 ACVISNNYFYGSK
+535 VCVISNNYFYGSQ

-560 TKIIGNTFDECSDT
+560 TKIIGNTFDECSNT
-574 TIELKSHYRNQG
+574 IIELKSHYRDQG

-607 NVKRR
+607 NVRIR
-612 TADSV
+612 TTNAV

-651 NNEKIVCIRIAAE
+651 NNEKVVCIRIAAE
-664 EGVVLVNNCRTFAKN
+664 GGMVLVSNCRTFAKN

-706 TTHNFLG
+706 TTRYFLE

-730 GRYITELVDNIYMN
+730 GRYISNLVDNIYMN

-762 NCELTDNYTPNSD
+762 NCELTDNYTPDSD

-785 ILSPSVTD
+785 IFSPSVTD

>member
-1 MALHEVQ
+1 MNEN
-8 LKGYSVRPGNLSLGT
+8 KPITTDLG
-23 FDSYGIE
+23 
-30 QLHVTLD
+30 
-37 DTWSGL
+37 
-43 AVTATFNPPEGE
+43 AVTAYAVA
-55 PVEIRV
+55 VEK
-61 PENGLI
+61 GY
-67 DVPAEATANE
+67 
-77 GTGTIVYCGVAN
+77 TGTQDEFGQLLANFAGSAQQVADDREAVKEMKNAVDQAANSFDTHVEEKKTEASESISTAANAAKEESIAAIQEASTSGVKSVQDKTSEGVEALKMSSQTGVAN
-89 GAQRISKTQGY
+89 I
-100 SVITHGNVGTTV
+100 
-112 PFNPS
+112 
-117 ESLAT
+117 
-122 QVLQAALSAEK
+122 
-133 SSTDAKSVAD
+133 
-143 GLRSD
+143 
-148 AANGKFNGKDGAKG
+148 
-162 DKGDTGPQG
+162 
-171 PVGPQGPQGEQGIQ
+171 
-185 GPTGAKGATGPQGPR
+185 
-200 GEKGNTGAKG
+200 
-210 ADGVSPTAAVT
+210 TAAV
-221 QTEEG
+221 EEG
-226 AKFTV
+226 KKNFV
-231 TDASGTTTAVVKNG
+231 TDN
-245 VDGKNG
+245 
-251 APGANGVSPTVQ
+251 
-263 VETIDGG
+263 
-270 HRVTFT
+270 
-276 DASDSHMVDVLD
+276 
-288 GKPGKDAVVDA
+288 
-299 TLTQDGQAA
+299 TLTIPGRAA
-308 DAKVA
+308 DAKVT
-313 GDKIS
+313 GDKIGE
-318 QLKEDKVNKPSA
+318 LKEDKVDKPSS
-330 ADDGKIPRAKSGD
+330 ADDGKIPRAMDGE

-378 SITEIKL
+378 SITEIKID
-385 NESLL
+385 ESLL

-401 INIKSDV
+401 INIKSNV
-408 NVGQAPFLD
+408 NVGKTPFLD
-417 DCTYDLCGHTI
+417 GYTYDLCGHTI

-440 RNGKIVLPSK
+440 RNGKIVLPSE
-450 YRFDDVH
+450 YSFINVH
-457 GSFVLEN
+457 GLFVLEN

-472 SAHNIYCDNI
+472 SAHNIYCDDI
-482 RIINCKFTNIAFGF
+482 RITNCKFTNIAFGF

-515 SASIVGSEEFIHIN
+515 STSTVGSKEFIHIN

-535 ACVISNNYFYGSK
+535 VCVISNNYFYGSQ

-574 TIELKSHYRNQG
+574 IIELKSHYRDQG
-586 HPNGNTEQ
+586 HPDGSTEQ

-612 TADSV
+612 TTNVV

-651 NNEKIVCIRIAAE
+651 NNEKVVCIRIAAE
-664 EGVVLVNNCRTFAKN
+664 GGMVLVSNCRTFAKN
-679 SQDDDDANGTFVK
+679 SQDDDDENGTFVK

-706 TTHNFLG
+706 TTNNFLE
-713 KGTSTVGVMTAR
+713 KGASTVGVMTAR

-730 GRYITELVDNIYMN
+730 GRHITNLVDNIYMN

-785 ILSPSVTD
+785 IFSPSVTD